1 MSVAWR
7 WFCSIPW
14 LTPGVC
20 PAAQHLRAVGAVQV
34 TEMNAMPESCSTEHS
49 SKGNK
54 SNGHASIITVHFQC
68 RVVTK
73 GGGIASPWKSH
84 WRLHEEDD

>member
-1 MSVAWR
+1 M
-7 WFCSIPW
+7 
-14 LTPGVC
+14 
-20 PAAQHLRAVGAVQV
+20 QV

-54 SNGHASIITVHFQC
+54 SDGHASIITGYFQG

-73 GGGIASPWKSH
+73 DGEIASPWKSH
-84 WRLHEEDD
+84 WRLHEGDD